1 MGDISVRAYAKI
13 NLCLDVVR
21 KMENGYHEIA
31 TVMQSID
38 LCDDIDIAFSDG
50 FSITAESNLH
60 YLPRGDK
67 NIAVRAAKLFFE
79 ASGTPPCGCV
89 IKIKKRIP
97 VCAGMAGG
105 STDGAA
111 VLRAFNDYFSAGLER
126 KQLEELAEKL
136 GSDLPFCVAGGTAL
150 CKGRGEI
157 MTDLTPMPKC
167 RVLICKPPFPISTAE
182 LFSVIDGSVL
192 KCRPDVEGMVKA
204 LEQGSVAGVARRM
217 YNVFE
222 DVLPQKYSEIWS
234 IKSRLLDS
242 GALGASMTGTG
253 SAVFGLYDD
262 EEAAEKA
269 FAMLKKQYE
278 ECFLA
283 DTMEKYV

>member
-1 MGDISVRAYAKI
+1 MGDISVKAYAKI

-21 KMENGYHEIA
+21 KMDSGYHEIA
-31 TVMQSID
+31 TVMQSVD
-38 LCDDIDIAFSDG
+38 LCDDIDITFNDQA
-50 FSITAESNLH
+50 SITAESNL
-60 YLPRGDK
+60 YFLPKGDK
-67 NIAVRAAKLFFE
+67 NIAVRAVRLFFE
-79 ASGTPPCGCV
+79 ASGTPPRGCV

-111 VLRAFNDYFSAGLER
+111 VLRALNDYFSIGFKQKELES
-126 KQLEELAEKL
+126 LAEKL
-136 GSDLPFCVAGGTAL
+136 GSDLPFCVGGGTVL

-157 MTDLTPMPKC
+157 MTELKAMPRC

-182 LFSVIDGSVL
+182 LFSVIDSSAL
-192 KCRPDVEGMVKA
+192 KHRPDIDGM
-204 LEQGSVAGVARRM
+204 LISIEQGCLAGVARRM

-222 DVLPQKYSEIWS
+222 DVLPQRYSEIRS
-234 IKSRLLDS
+234 IKSKLLDT

-262 EEAAEKA
+262 EETAEKA
-269 FAMLKKQYE
+269 FALMKKQYD

-283 DTMEKYV
+283 ETMEKYV